1 MKKIFLM
8 MAFVAMTL
16 GAAAQENSFNVKGG
30 VGLSYLDVGEVTYK
44 LNWKV
49 GAGYEFRL
57 NDLIGIEPSLLINSK
72 GCKTDYDMGQFSSQV
87 KVDNKTINLLYVE
100 VPVMCNFHINDN
112 WELGAGVYGAYL
124 VDDNSEKDAVNVIG
138 GVASAFSSV
147 FGDDDLK
154 DLNSVSVSVAGS
166 SVSVNLDDDSKPN
179 KVDFGAYAVAKY
191 NFDNGLFVG
200 LDYSYGFNEVA
211 KYSGKNNTFGALV
224 GFRF

>member
-112 WELGAGVYGAYL
+112 WELGAGIYGAYL
-124 VDDNSEKDAVNVIG
+124 V
-138 GVASAFSSV
+138 
-147 FGDDDLK
+147 DDDLK

-166 SVSVNLDDDSKPN
+166 SVSVNLDEDSKPN

>member
-1 MKKIFLM
+1 

-30 VGLSYLDVGEVTYK
+30 VGLSSLEDYSAASYK
-44 LNWKV
+44 LNWKI

-124 VDDNSEKDAVNVIG
+124 VDDNTKDDVYYS
-138 GVASAFSSV
+138 VASAFSAV
-147 FGDDDLK
+147 NDYLAGNTNIDEDDFK
-154 DLNSVSVSVAGS
+154 AH
-166 SVSVNLDDDSKPN
+166 

-191 NFDNGLFVG
+191 NFENGLFVG
-200 LDYSYGFNEVA
+200 LDYSYGFGELSKFN
-211 KYSGKNNTFGALV
+211 KGKNMTFGALV

>member
-112 WELGAGVYGAYL
+112 WELGAGIYGAYL
-124 VDDNSEKDAVNVIG
+124 A
-138 GVASAFSSV
+138 
-147 FGDDDLK
+147 DDDLK

>member
-1 MKKIFLM
+1 M

-30 VGLSYLDVGEVTYK
+30 VGLSSLEDYSAASYK
-44 LNWKV
+44 LNWKI

-57 NDLIGIEPSLLINSK
+57 NDLIGIEPSLMLNSK
-72 GCKTDYDMGQFSSQV
+72 GYKTDYDLGGMSSL
-87 KVDNKTINLLYVE
+87 VDIKNETINLLYVE

-147 FGDDDLK
+147 FGDDEKID
-154 DLNSVSVSVAGS
+154 A
-166 SVSVNLDDDSKPN
+166 DDFKAH

-191 NFDNGLFVG
+191 NFENGLFVG
-200 LDYSYGFNEVA
+200 LDYSYGFGELS
-211 KYSGKNNTFGALV
+211 KYNKGKNMTFGALV

>member
-30 VGLSYLDVGEVTYK
+30 VGLSTLEDYSGATSK
-44 LNWKV
+44 LNWKI

-57 NDLIGIEPSLLINSK
+57 NDLIGIEPSLMLNSK
-72 GCKTDYDMGQFSSQV
+72 GYKTDYDLGAMSSM
-87 KVDNKTINLLYVE
+87 VDIKNETINLLYVE

-147 FGDDDLK
+147 FGGDEKIDADDFK
-154 DLNSVSVSVAGS
+154 AH
-166 SVSVNLDDDSKPN
+166 

-191 NFDNGLFVG
+191 NFENGLFVG
-200 LDYSYGFNEVA
+200 LDYSYGFGELS
-211 KYSGKNNTFGALV
+211 KYNKGKNMIFGALV

>member
-1 MKKIFLM
+1 M

-112 WELGAGVYGAYL
+112 WELGAGIYGAYL
-124 VDDNSEKDAVNVIG
+124 V
-138 GVASAFSSV
+138 
-147 FGDDDLK
+147 DDDLK

-166 SVSVNLDDDSKPN
+166 SVSVNLDDDSRPN

-191 NFDNGLFVG
+191 NFENGLFVG
-200 LDYSYGFNEVA
+200 LDYSYGFGELS
-211 KYSGKNNTFGALV
+211 KYNKGKNMTFGALV

>member
-1 MKKIFLM
+1 
-8 MAFVAMTL
+8 
-16 GAAAQENSFNVKGG
+16 
-30 VGLSYLDVGEVTYK
+30 
-44 LNWKV
+44 
-49 GAGYEFRL
+49 
-57 NDLIGIEPSLLINSK
+57 
-72 GCKTDYDMGQFSSQV
+72 
-87 KVDNKTINLLYVE
+87 
-100 VPVMCNFHINDN
+100 MCNFHINDN
-112 WELGAGVYGAYL
+112 WELGAGIYGAYL
-124 VDDNSEKDAVNVIG
+124 V
-138 GVASAFSSV
+138 
-147 FGDDDLK
+147 DDDLK

>member
-49 GAGYEFRL
+49 GVGYEFRL

-112 WELGAGVYGAYL
+112 WELGAGIYGAYL
-124 VDDNSEKDAVNVIG
+124 V
-138 GVASAFSSV
+138 
-147 FGDDDLK
+147 DDDLK

>member
-1 MKKIFLM
+1 M

-87 KVDNKTINLLYVE
+87 KVDNKTIN
-100 VPVMCNFHINDN
+100 
-112 WELGAGVYGAYL
+112 
-124 VDDNSEKDAVNVIG
+124 
-138 GVASAFSSV
+138 
-147 FGDDDLK
+147 
-154 DLNSVSVSVAGS
+154 
-166 SVSVNLDDDSKPN
+166 
-179 KVDFGAYAVAKY
+179 
-191 NFDNGLFVG
+191 
-200 LDYSYGFNEVA
+200 
-211 KYSGKNNTFGALV
+211 
-224 GFRF
+224 

>member
-16 GAAAQENSFNVKGG
+16 GSAAQENSFNVKGG

-112 WELGAGVYGAYL
+112 WELGAGIYGAYL
-124 VDDNSEKDAVNVIG
+124 V
-138 GVASAFSSV
+138 
-147 FGDDDLK
+147 DDDLK

>member
-100 VPVMCNFHINDN
+100 VPVMCNFHINHN
-112 WELGAGVYGAYL
+112 WELGAGIYGAYL
-124 VDDNSEKDAVNVIG
+124 V
-138 GVASAFSSV
+138 
-147 FGDDDLK
+147 DDDLK

>member
-147 FGDDDLK
+147 FGDDEKID
-154 DLNSVSVSVAGS
+154 A
-166 SVSVNLDDDSKPN
+166 DDFKAH

-191 NFDNGLFVG
+191 NFE
-200 LDYSYGFNEVA
+200 FN
-211 KYSGKNNTFGALV
+211 KGKNMTFGALV

>member
-30 VGLSYLDVGEVTYK
+30 VGLSSLEDYSAASYK
-44 LNWKV
+44 LNWKI

-57 NDLIGIEPSLLINSK
+57 NDLIGIEPSLMLNSK
-72 GCKTDYDMGQFSSQV
+72 GYKTDYDLGGMSSL
-87 KVDNKTINLLYVE
+87 VDIKNETINLLYVE

-124 VDDNSEKDAVNVIG
+124 VDDNSEKDAVNAIG

-147 FGDDDLK
+147 FGGDEKIDADDFK
-154 DLNSVSVSVAGS
+154 AH
-166 SVSVNLDDDSKPN
+166 

-191 NFDNGLFVG
+191 NFENGLFVG
-200 LDYSYGFNEVA
+200 LDYSYGFGELS
-211 KYSGKNNTFGALV
+211 KYNKGKNMTFGALV